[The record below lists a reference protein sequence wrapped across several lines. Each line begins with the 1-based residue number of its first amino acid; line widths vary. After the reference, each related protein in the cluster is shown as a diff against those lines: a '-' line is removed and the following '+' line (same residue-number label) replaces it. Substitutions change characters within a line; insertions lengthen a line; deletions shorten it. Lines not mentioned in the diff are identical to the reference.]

1 MKINKM
7 KINNMKINNMKIN
20 KNKNLI
26 ILLIIVCIIIMS
38 CIKPLL
44 NYSETFKNNNNSN
57 NNSKMYK
64 IKKSK
69 IHGNGIFAT
78 KFIKKDE
85 NIGLIFED
93 RKLSNGMIYTI
104 IQPNFTLYVNH
115 CEINDNT
122 FLKNKKNKYYLHAKK
137 NIPKGTE
144 LTTNYKNAPDTIHKN
159 TKGFKKC

>member
-1 MKINKM
+1 
-7 KINNMKINNMKIN
+7 MKIN

-26 ILLIIVCIIIMS
+26 ILLIIVCIIIMLCFKS
-38 CIKPLL
+38 
-44 NYSETFKNNNNSN
+44 NYSERFKNNNDNVDNNNDNVDNNN

-122 FLKNKKNKYYLHAKK
+122 YLKNKKNKYYLHAKK